1 MALMNG
7 SKRARYTS
15 SITNQ
20 SQGGGSKKAGLV
32 SHVGMSSWM
41 AVHYQGASGLN
52 NLLNMRTNRTGRFPS
67 QNLPMGFH
75 GPIRMR

>member
-41 AVHYQGASGLN
+41 NVHYHGASGLN
-52 NLLNMRTNRTGRFPS
+52 NLLNMRTNRFSRFPN
-67 QNLPMGFH
+67 QNM
-75 GPIRMR
+75 PIGSSRFRMY